1 MDEKD
6 FIKGLLDGDSR
17 IFKEL
22 VEKYQ
27 LPVINTC
34 LGIVH
39 NRQDAED
46 IAQDVFVEIFRSIQ
60 SFRADSKLSTWIY
73 RIAVNKSINRVRRQ
87 KRQKWLSPLEELI
100 TGKHGT
106 EIITD
111 PTSLPSSELENRQ
124 RQHKLHIAMDTL
136 PENQRIAFTL
146 NKYEEL
152 SYHEISEVMN
162 LSLSS
167 VESLIH
173 RAKVNLQ
180 KKLWYCY
187 KKDSL

>member
-1 MDEKD
+1 MNRSARKNLSRCPNFNKTKFLVLDEKD

-60 SFRADSKLSTWIY
+60 RFRADSKLSEHLTGLQQPAGMLIFHQI
-73 RIAVNKSINRVRRQ
+73 RI
-87 KRQKWLSPLEELI
+87 KRKP
-100 TGKHGT
+100 GFK
-106 EIITD
+106 
-111 PTSLPSSELENRQ
+111 
-124 RQHKLHIAMDTL
+124 
-136 PENQRIAFTL
+136 
-146 NKYEEL
+146 
-152 SYHEISEVMN
+152 
-162 LSLSS
+162 
-167 VESLIH
+167 
-173 RAKVNLQ
+173 
-180 KKLWYCY
+180 
-187 KKDSL
+187 